1 MYINRL
7 RTYTLNLMKKFLAI
21 TVLFLLSVLFFSRCY
36 MLNSYVYTD
45 AELEEHYQSKPVKP
59 RYKETAF
66 LDRKLHYAVL
76 SKNDTLPLLV
86 MVHGAP
92 GAWYGYLNLTD
103 DSLLQQHFKIV
114 AVDRLGYG
122 KSGYGQEELSVQL
135 QALAIKNI
143 IEKENTTNKKVY
155 LMGRS
160 YGAPIAAWLAINY
173 PQTFEKLV
181 MVSPVIDPE
190 KEKFYWFSD
199 IGNSPMVQWALPDLL
214 NVASK
219 EKFAHQKEMKR
230 MVSKWNKLCTPTY
243 VLVGEED
250 NIADTANYSFAK
262 KHITNC
268 PAIFMKLKNT
278 GHQITRQQPEL
289 IKRLLLDESNC
300 QSISCLIDENLQSEV
315 SDNSS
320 KVGHPKETLTAG
332 NDLNGA
338 LSQKSSLESNQNS
351 KR

>member
-1 MYINRL
+1 
-7 RTYTLNLMKKFLAI
+7 MKKFLAI
-21 TVLFLLSVLFFSRCY
+21 TVLILMSILFFSRCY
-36 MLNSYVYTD
+36 MLNSYIYTD
-45 AELEEHYQSKPVKP
+45 AELQEHYENKAVKP
-59 RYKETAF
+59 RYRESAF
-66 LDRKLHYAVL
+66 LDRQLHYAVL

-103 DSLLQQHFKIV
+103 DSLLQEHFKIV

-122 KSGYGQEELSVQL
+122 KSGYGKEELSIQM

-143 IEKENTTNKKVY
+143 IEKENTTGKKVY
-155 LMGRS
+155 LVGRS

-199 IGNSPMVQWALPDLL
+199 IGNSPAIQWALPDLL

-219 EKFAHQKEMKR
+219 EKFAHQKEMKT
-230 MVSKWNKLCTPTY
+230 MIPKWEKLYTPTY
-243 VLVGEED
+243 VLVGEDD
-250 NIADTANYSFAK
+250 NIADTANYTFAK
-262 KHITNC
+262 KHLVNC
-268 PAIFMKLKNT
+268 PAVFMKLKHT
-278 GHQITRQQPEL
+278 GHQITKQQPEL
-289 IKRLLLDESNC
+289 IKQMLMDESNC
-300 QSISCLIDENLQSEV
+300 NSVGYLINNELKSEISFN
-315 SDNSS
+315 
-320 KVGHPKETLTAG
+320 GAAPKETLTAG
-332 NDLNGA
+332 NLDNA
-338 LSQKSSLESNQNS
+338 KTARKSPELNQNN